1 MASLVSAKFGNACF
15 RKPFLGN
22 VSSLLRPGKRCL
34 RSNAATDDPRLA
46 VSSTKT
52 EDLQKGDEKDKE
64 INSLKA
70 HLADVKAHLAD
81 VKAQLADAKAR
92 LADANAGRYR
102 VSDRDVVVYI
112 FITVFVVAAFI
123 RFMRFLLAGH

>member
-1 MASLVSAKFGNACF
+1 MASLVLAKFGNACF

-70 HLADVKAHLAD
+70 
-81 VKAQLADAKAR
+81 QLAE
-92 LADANAGRYR
+92 ANAGR
-102 VSDRDVVVYI
+102 DRDVVVYV

>member
-22 VSSLLRPGKRCL
+22 VSSLLLRPVKRCL
-34 RSNAATDDPRLA
+34 RSNAAGATDDPRLA

-70 HLADVKAHLAD
+70 HLADA
-81 VKAQLADAKAR
+81 KAQLADAKALR
-92 LADANAGRYR
+92 DSQTRTLDA
-102 VSDRDVVVYI
+102 
-112 FITVFVVAAFI
+112 TVTWSC
-123 RFMRFLLAGH
+123 